1 MSQLQ
6 KPTAPILLRAFC
18 EAAHGSF
25 AVEIDRLT
33 PEGCTAEAPAE
44 WSGDLDFLRLTLA
57 GQAEINGRVVQHDGK
72 RAEIRFFGQIHPLV
86 IENWRQRAA

>member
-1 MSQLQ
+1 MMQRELFLQ
-6 KPTAPILLRAFC
+6 ADAALR
-18 EAAHGSF
+18 S
-25 AVEIDRLT
+25 VIDRLT
-33 PEGCTAEAPAE
+33 PEGCTAEAPGE